1 MKKRA
6 FIWFTLFMMGLVLL
20 LAACGDSSPTIV
32 SSSGTT
38 STDSAAES
46 SATKPSNN
54 PVVTTAATTAA
65 ASTTSATGAVTTA
78 ASTTAAGTG
87 AGNNYQAAPPLKA
100 GSVDD
105 NLKFDDYLQYLQS
118 YQGPPVLRFDVSERY
133 IINVVD
139 SNSRSVANSLVKIYS
154 NQQLLFEGKTYSNGQ
169 ILFFPRAFP
178 AAGQARQFEVVAEKN
193 GQKVNKTFSRV
204 EQGQRGSTWLLEFKI
219 SLRPQLA
226 ETPKLDLLFLL
237 DSTGSMGGEIRRIQ
251 QTINEIANQISTMP
265 GNPKVR
271 YGVVTYRDRGDSYI
285 TRKFGFT
292 ENLSEF
298 SSFLNSIQADG
309 GGDYPEALSEGLHV
323 AISEMNWNSTDGV
336 RLVFLVADAP
346 PHLDYQDDYSY
357 TTEIVN
363 AGKKGIKVYSIG
375 ASGLDK
381 PGEYVFRQLSQITL
395 AQFLFVTRGGDEA
408 NPASGGPASN
418 TGVVYEEKQLDKLVV
433 NIVLREITNLAQ

>member
-6 FIWFTLFMMGLVLL
+6 FIWFTLLIMGLVLL
-20 LAACGDSSPTIV
+20 LAACGDSSTIV
-32 SSSGTT
+32 SSSGT
-38 STDSAAES
+38 SSESSSVDS

-54 PVVTTAATTAA
+54 PAFTTAAATTAA
-65 ASTTSATGAVTTA
+65 ASTTAASNNGSGAATTA
-78 ASTTAAGTG
+78 AS
-87 AGNNYQAAPPLKA
+87 NYPTSQATPLKA

-105 NLKFDDYLQYLQS
+105 NLKFDDYLQYMQS
-118 YQGPPVLRFDVSERY
+118 YQGGPVLRFDVSERY

-139 SNSRSVANSLVKIYS
+139 SNSRSVANSLIKIYS
-154 NQQLLFEGKTYSNGQ
+154 NQQLIFEGKTYSNGQ
-169 ILFFPRAFP
+169 ILFFPRAIP

-193 GQKVNKTFSRV
+193 GQKVSKTFSRQ
-204 EQGQRGSTWLLEFKI
+204 EQGQRSSTWLLEFKI

-251 QTINEIANQISTMP
+251 QTINEIANQISGMP

-309 GGDYPEALSEGLHV
+309 GDDYPESLNAGLHV
-323 AISEMNWNSTDGV
+323 AISEMNWNNADGV
-336 RLVFLVADAP
+336 RLTFLVADAP

-357 TTEIVN
+357 ITEIVN

-395 AQFLFVTRGGDEA
+395 AQFLFITRGGDEA